1 MFQPTDGNTDPN
13 NLQGQQIGYVRLT
26 QLAND
31 FLEVTKSQVLAFKNS
46 AEYLTKMD
54 QNMGSL
60 VRSMGVTREYSQLLK
75 QELGR
80 AVTEVTSMGG
90 KQEDINTLQK
100 EFIEATNR
108 TIVLSTE
115 NIEKLFAVSKVTG
128 VAAKTLETSFRNAG
142 METTHIEEEM
152 RTVYNTANSMGV
164 NAQVVSSMV
173 VSNLDKMN
181 RFGFGTGVEGMAKM
195 AAKAAAMRVDMN
207 TTLNLADKLFSPEA
221 AMDVASTL
229 QRLGA
234 TSSALL
240 DPLKLMD
247 LAQNNVPELQNQLSE
262 LSKTF
267 TTFDKAT
274 GKFQIMPEARRQL
287 KEVAD
292 ALGIDRV
299 EFEKMA
305 LESAKMEKKLGEINF
320 RPLGNITEDEK
331 MMIANLSEFNK
342 ARGDYTVKFTSA
354 DGKVLE
360 KTLSE
365 LNESDKLALK
375 EQQNLK
381 EPQKELVDVAKQQL
395 SYTETLVNQN
405 ASLNATIQ
413 TQYAI
418 TKEGQDYL
426 KSAVEAQT
434 KAYEVGFSNY
444 SLDKSNKRE
453 FGTTTYETLT
463 KLNKGELQMTDEA
476 ISTLIT
482 NIGLGIGENY
492 IDVATQL
499 GEKIEQNPFN
509 AALGSVVSKM
519 EIVDKTLTTVGVDL
533 KAIGDVLT
541 TAAVEFPIIKSVLK
555 FITGS
560 NPPEETKPPTV
571 PDVVVNANGRMFTL
585 DKGDLLMG
593 VNQQMLAQSIG
604 ASGQVFANNTTP
616 ETKTSPKE
624 IKISLDVTANS
635 NDPQI
640 KNAILSAFNNDDTLR
655 TLREKIGV
663 VGSDYGL
670 TAT

>member
-1 MFQPTDGNTDPN
+1 MFETAGGNTDPN
-13 NLQGQQIGYVRLT
+13 NIDNQIIGYQKLT
-26 QLAND
+26 ELAND
-31 FLEVTKSQVLAFKNS
+31 FSLVTRQYAFAISDAAVN
-46 AEYLTKMD
+46 LTKMD
-54 QNMGSL
+54 KNMGSL
-60 VRSMGVTREYSQLLK
+60 VKSMGVTREYSQLLK

-80 AVTEVTSMGG
+80 AVTEVTAMGG
-90 KQEDINTLQK
+90 KQEDINSLQK
-100 EFIEATNR
+100 EFIDATNR

-142 METTHIEEEM
+142 METAHIEEEM

-195 AAKAAAMRVDMN
+195 AAKAAAMRVDMSQ
-207 TTLNLADKLFSPEA
+207 TLNVADKLFSPESA
-221 AMDVASTL
+221 IDVASTL

-267 TTFDKAT
+267 TKFDEKT

-287 KEVAD
+287 GEVAT
-292 ALGIDRV
+292 ALGIDRA

-305 LESAKMEKKLGEINF
+305 LESAKIEKKLSEIDFSNLM
-320 RPLGNITEDEK
+320 PNATEEDK
-331 MMIANLSEFNK
+331 MLVANLAEFNK
-342 ARGDYTVKFTSA
+342 AKGDYTVKFTDPTS
-354 DGKVLE
+354 GKVIE
-360 KTLSE
+360 KGLSE
-365 LNESDKLALK
+365 LNDGQYDYLNILK

-381 EPQKELVDVAKQQL
+381 DPQKELVDVAKQQL

-405 ASLNATIQ
+405 ASLIATMN

-426 KSAVEAQT
+426 KSAVDAQV
-434 KAYEVGFSNY
+434 KAYEVGFQEF
-444 SLDKSNKRE
+444 SLDKSNTK
-453 FGTTTYETLT
+453 TYGDAMFKTLEN
-463 KLNKGELQMTDEA
+463 LNKGKDVEGGAEA
-476 ISTLIT
+476 FFTQITTGVYGIEQFGDTLIKQSEKIKENPVNASLGELAVKAELVGKAFKNLT
-482 NIGLGIGENY
+482 GLDFDSVKNY
-492 IDVATQL
+492 IITAASSIPFVKAAVDTIFGTEIKKGKDVA
-499 GEKIEQNPFN
+499 I
-509 AALGSVVSKM
+509 
-519 EIVDKTLTTVGVDL
+519 
-533 KAIGDVLT
+533 
-541 TAAVEFPIIKSVLK
+541 
-555 FITGS
+555 
-560 NPPEETKPPTV
+560 
-571 PDVVVNANGRMFTL
+571 NANGQQILL
-585 DKGDLLMG
+585 DKGDLLMA
-593 VNQQMLAQSIG
+593 VNQEMLAQSIG

>member
-1 MFQPTDGNTDPN
+1 MFNPNDGNTDPN

-31 FLEVTKSQVLAFKNS
+31 FLEVTKSQAFAFKNS

-60 VRSMGVTREYSQLLK
+60 VKSMGVTREYSQLLK

-80 AVTEVTSMGG
+80 AVTEVTAMGG
-90 KQEDINTLQK
+90 KQEDINRLQK
-100 EFIEATNR
+100 EYIEATNR

-115 NIEKLFAVSKVTG
+115 NVEKLFAVSQVTG

-164 NAQVVSSMV
+164 NAQVVSAMV
-173 VSNLDKMN
+173 VNNLDKMN
-181 RFGFGTGVEGMAKM
+181 RYGFGTGVEGMAKM
-195 AAKAAAMRVDMN
+195 AAKAAAMRVDISQTMAV
-207 TTLNLADKLFSPEA
+207 ADKLFSPESA
-221 AMDVASTL
+221 IDVASTL

-267 TTFDKAT
+267 TKFDEKT

-287 KEVAD
+287 GEVAT
-292 ALGIDRV
+292 ALGIDRA

-305 LESAKMEKKLGEINF
+305 LESAKIEKKMSEIDFSGLMPNA
-320 RPLGNITEDEK
+320 TEEDK
-331 MMIANLSEFNK
+331 MLVANLAEFNK
-342 ARGDYTVKFTSA
+342 AKGEYTVKFTDPES
-354 DGKVLE
+354 GKTVE
-360 KTLSE
+360 KGLSE
-365 LNESDKLALK
+365 LKDGQYDYLNELK
-375 EQQNLK
+375 KQQNLDD
-381 EPQKELVDVAKQQL
+381 PQKQLVDVAKQQL

-426 KSAVEAQT
+426 KSAVEAQI
-434 KAYEVGFSNY
+434 KAYEVGFSKF

-476 ISTLIT
+476 IKKLIT
-482 NIGLGIGENY
+482 DIGLGIGENY

-509 AALGSVVSKM
+509 AALGSVASKM

-541 TAAVEFPIIKSVLK
+541 TAAVEFPIIKSVLN
-555 FITGS
+555 FITGT
-560 NPPEETKPPTV
+560 NLPEEK
-571 PDVVVNANGRMFTL
+571 DVVVNANGSKFSL
-585 DKGDLLMG
+585 DKGDLLMA
-593 VNQQMLAQSIG
+593 VNQEMLAQSIG

-616 ETKTSPKE
+616 ETKSSPKE
-624 IKISLDVTANS
+624 IKITLDVNANS
-635 NDPQI
+635 NDLQV

-655 TLREKIGV
+655 TLRDKIGV

-670 TAT
+670 TV